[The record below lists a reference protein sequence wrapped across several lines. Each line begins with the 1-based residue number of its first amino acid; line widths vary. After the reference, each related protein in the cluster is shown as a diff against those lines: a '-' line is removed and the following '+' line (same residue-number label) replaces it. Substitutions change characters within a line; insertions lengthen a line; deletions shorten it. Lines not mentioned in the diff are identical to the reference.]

1 MEAASGIIIVIGFL
15 IFVMFFKKS
24 IRRVARY
31 TDDIVAT
38 NISEGQAEL
47 IERAQEAYEDIV
59 ASCGENYLT
68 PQEMY
73 DKIHHKRRRTTTTQ
87 TTTA

>member
-1 MEAASGIIIVIGFL
+1 MEAASGIIIIIGFFAFL
-15 IFVMFFKKS
+15 MFFKKS

-38 NISEGQAEL
+38 NISEGQSEL
-47 IERAQEAYEDIV
+47 IERAQEAYEDII
-59 ASCGENYLT
+59 ATCGEDYLT

-73 DKIHHKRRRTTTTQ
+73 DKIHHKRRRNQ
-87 TTTA
+87 AKTTA